1 LGGENLE
8 KGFTGTFAFY
18 LIYGLILNVK
28 AFNISKKLWTNLSTI
43 KCIINGY
50 SPVSILIEANSIL
63 KDIYTKFFGIMNFTS
78 FSFSRTLSSVNNIL
92 IFRWGFSNG

>member
-1 LGGENLE
+1 MGGENLE

-18 LIYGLILNVK
+18 LIYGLILIK
-28 AFNISKKLWTNLSTI
+28 AFNISKNLWTNLSTI

-50 SPVSILIEANSIL
+50 SPVILIEANSIL
-63 KDIYTKFFGIMNFTS
+63 KDIYTKFFGIMNFTG